1 MKQKSKKV
9 ILILGG
15 ITILAILLTT
25 SVFAVTSTTSTGEES
40 EYTPNYSEEQK
51 AEYSF
56 QTGIINGSKYEDS
69 EGDDDYEYTP
79 NYSEEKKAEYSFQ
92 TGKVNGTKYAEQ

>member
-56 QTGIINGSKYEDS
+56 QTVIINGSKYADS
-69 EGDDDYEYTP
+69 EGDDDYEYIILF
-79 NYSEEKKAEYSFQ
+79 NQNKL
-92 TGKVNGTKYAEQ
+92 